1 MVQGSGGGAA
11 SPPYK
16 ICGEAVPQPCT
27 RFSIPMLQNA
37 KGNIMETVDIKNISF
52 NEKGLVPAIVQDA
65 RSGEIL
71 MMAYMNQE
79 SLQKTIETGE
89 TWFFS
94 RSRQKLWHKG
104 EESAHFQHVK
114 KIFVDCDADTLVVQ
128 VIPDGPACHTNHP
141 TCFFRSLTEWEN
153 REETGSLAILHTL
166 FEEIKDRRAYPQ
178 DKSYTNYLQSEGKN
192 KIDKKIGEEA
202 SEVIIADQHQ
212 DKEEIIDESCDL
224 LYHLF
229 VMWENSGINLY
240 DIMRKLEERDE
251 KKGNK
256 KKVGHQDKIF

>member
-1 MVQGSGGGAA
+1 MDTV
-11 SPPYK
+11 
-16 ICGEAVPQPCT
+16 
-27 RFSIPMLQNA
+27 SIP
-37 KGNIMETVDIKNISF
+37 NISF
-52 NEKGLVPAIVQDA
+52 DKKGLVPAIVQDA

-128 VIPDGPACHTNHP
+128 VIPDGPACHTNHR

-166 FEEIKDRRAYPQ
+166 FEEIKDRRAHPQ

>member
-1 MVQGSGGGAA
+1 
-11 SPPYK
+11 
-16 ICGEAVPQPCT
+16 
-27 RFSIPMLQNA
+27 
-37 KGNIMETVDIKNISF
+37 METVDIKNISF

-178 DKSYTNYLQSEGKN
+178 DKNYTT
-192 KIDKKIGEEA
+192 
-202 SEVIIADQHQ
+202 
-212 DKEEIIDESCDL
+212 
-224 LYHLF
+224 
-229 VMWENSGINLY
+229 
-240 DIMRKLEERDE
+240 
-251 KKGNK
+251 
-256 KKVGHQDKIF
+256 